1 MNVTIRKHA
10 IERFLDWQRTTMLSV
25 VPEKAEQ
32 VLTRAALKGRVIM
45 RLPGGAVEIEY
56 KDLYLVVK
64 RHRDAVEV
72 ITFNGDRAWR
82 NWYRKHHSM
91 ARCRPK
97 AVAAL

>member
-10 IERFLDWQRTTMLSV
+10 IDRFLNWQRTTMLDV
-25 VPEKAEQ
+25 APEKAEQ
-32 VLTRAALKGRVIM
+32 ILTRAALKGRVVG
-45 RLPGGAVEIEY
+45 RLPGGALEVEH

-82 NWYRKHHSM
+82 NWYRKHHLK
-91 ARCRPK
+91 ARYRAK
-97 AVAAL
+97 VQATV

>member
-10 IERFLDWQRTTMLSV
+10 VERFLDWQRTTMLNV

-32 VLTRAALKGRVIM
+32 VLTRAALKGRVVM
-45 RLPGGAVEIEY
+45 RLPGGAMEIEY

-64 RHRDAVEV
+64 KRGDTVDV
-72 ITFNGDRAWR
+72 ITFNGDRVWR
-82 NWYRKHHSM
+82 NWYRKQHFK